1 MLRRVARD
9 TVVACVALAAAA
21 WAVAPG
27 RPRFALGVVGGGVL
41 VGISFWA
48 LSGLAAGV
56 GRPDDNGEIRRISA
70 AFSLVKFFTR
80 HAIIAL
86 SGYVMMVRLQLDP
99 VGLLIGVTSVVVA
112 ASVEALRRHGDP
124 RASKRR

>member
-1 MLRRVARD
+1 MVRRVARD
-9 TVVACVALAAAA
+9 TVVACVGLAAAA
-21 WAVAPG
+21 WAVAPS
-27 RPRFALGVVGGGVL
+27 RPRLALGVLGGGVL
-41 VGISFWA
+41 VAISFWA
-48 LSGLAAGV
+48 LSGLVAGV
-56 GRPDDNGEIRRISA
+56 GRPDDNGETRRISA